1 MVRVKSLNTAV
12 ETIIEISGVLRWAR
26 KLTRGRE
33 KICGWH

>member
-12 ETIIEISGVLRWAR
+12 ETIISGVLRWVR
-26 KLTRGRE
+26 KPTRGRE